1 VKKTKIESK
10 NTLSFWKPVLLSIVI
25 TPLFLLI
32 ALGSGGVGHGTY
44 GAVLL
49 IFPFAS
55 LSAVVLDRFF
65 DATLVMI
72 LMAFSSFPLTVW
84 WLESA
89 RESTWSAW
97 LWWELLRSIS
107 FSYCWHFGQLANQ

>member
-72 LMAFSSFPLTVW
+72 LMAVLQFPAYGVVVGICARKDLVSVVMVGIVAVHIVFSLLAFW
-84 WLESA
+84 AA
-89 RESTWSAW
+89 R
-97 LWWELLRSIS
+97 
-107 FSYCWHFGQLANQ
+107 